1 MIRRPPRSTRTDT
14 LFPYTTLFRSV
25 GAAADTVHGE
35 RERGVRFPA
44 DRAEAHRAGGET
56 LHDLARGLHLL
67 DRDGVFRKLEVHQY
81 AKGQQ
86 TLVLLV
92 DLGCEGG
99 IFRRDIAAHGVLKP
113 RDRLRRPEIGRA
125 AGRERVWQYV

>member
-1 MIRRPPRSTRTDT
+1 MIRPPPRSTRTDT
-14 LFPYTTLFRSV
+14 LFPYTTLFRS
-25 GAAADTVHGE
+25 
-35 RERGVRFPA
+35 
-44 DRAEAHRAGGET
+44 
-56 LHDLARGLHLL
+56 
-67 DRDGVFRKLEVHQY
+67 HQS

-113 RDRLRRPEIGRA
+113 RDRLRRPGMLLPPDAIGIMPSDIESGGINRVVTLGVAVAANEIGRA
-125 AGRERVWQYV
+125 SCRERVCRYV